1 MKMHFVYSVLLTGLG
16 LLFFASYSTAETLKA
31 DKVELFFVQSAISGF
46 SDGKTLTLNGV
57 PSTLYFSDRPK
68 RIAGHMQT
76 DSFVAEWAKGKDS
89 FESNPPNA
97 VLSVFTESGVIVDST
112 VELSNPQIKGNQIS
126 YQLKVLEGT
135 PPMQFKSA
143 SLFIDGHAGAFV
155 GGMVAGHVLHNVREN
170 TEFRRAA
177 EGR

>member
-1 MKMHFVYSVLLTGLG
+1 MIMRFVYSVLLTGLG
-16 LLFFASYSTAETLKA
+16 LLVFASYSSAETPKT
-31 DKVELFFVQSAISGF
+31 DKVEMLFVQSATSGS

-57 PSTLYFSDRPK
+57 PSTLYFSDRPQ

-89 FESNPPNA
+89 FKSNPPNA
-97 VLSVFTESGVIVDST
+97 VLSVLGENGVIDST
-112 VELSNPQIKGNQIS
+112 VKLSNPQLKGDQIS
-126 YQLKVLEGT
+126 YQLEVLDGT

-143 SLFIDGHAGAFV
+143 SLFIDGHAGAFI

-170 TEFRRAA
+170 TEFRR
-177 EGR
+177 EYERR

>member
-1 MKMHFVYSVLLTGLG
+1 MIIRFVYSVLLTGLG
-16 LLFFASYSTAETLKA
+16 LLVFASYSSAETPKT
-31 DKVELFFVQSAISGF
+31 DKVKMLFVQSTTSGS

-97 VLSVFTESGVIVDST
+97 VLSVISESGVIDST
-112 VELSNPQIKGNQIS
+112 VELSNPQLKGNQIS
-126 YQLKVLEGT
+126 YQLKVLDGT
-135 PPMQFKSA
+135 PPTQFKSA
-143 SLFIDGHAGAFV
+143 SLFIDGHGGAFI